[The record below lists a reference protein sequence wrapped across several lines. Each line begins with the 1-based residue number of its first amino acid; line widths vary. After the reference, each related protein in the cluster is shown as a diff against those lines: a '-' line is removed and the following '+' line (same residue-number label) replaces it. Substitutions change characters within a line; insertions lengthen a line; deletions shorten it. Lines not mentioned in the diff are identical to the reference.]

1 MGDYNTLIIN
11 SLIGIISWYIIF
23 YFLLWITNSM
33 KYAKYGWRVPVIMLI
48 QVLFLNN
55 INLGGGPLSEYFMPP
70 LIYLAIIIT
79 LPQETEK
86 WFLIFYALSASLLLD
101 VFENN
106 IGLNSSSLVFLAF
119 IKPYMEK
126 VLIPKNSV
134 DEKESLSLQVLGI
147 QNFSVYS
154 FFLIFLHNL
163 FLFLLESFSASDVL
177 YMIIKSLVSSIVTYF
192 VIIILQ
198 LFMYKRK
205 ET

>member
-1 MGDYNTLIIN
+1 
-11 SLIGIISWYIIF
+11 
-23 YFLLWITNSM
+23 
-33 KYAKYGWRVPVIMLI
+33 MLI

-163 FLFLLESFSASDVL
+163 FLFLLESFSSSDVL

-205 ET
+205 EI